1 VHSPV
6 HSPQASRQALIR
18 ELREHALVIED
29 VVLSS
34 GATASYFIDA
44 KRVLLTPLG
53 FRLLSEQVG
62 HYVRELGATA
72 VGGPTLGADAIA
84 CAALLDGPPNL
95 KGFYVRKEPKPHGLQ
110 RLIEG
115 PLLEPG
121 DRCLIVED
129 VVTSGASTIKA
140 IEAIQRQQLE
150 ICGVL
155 AVLDRLAGGAEAIAQ
170 AARAPFTALSTIEDV
185 YPARPDRKGPA
196 SAGARE
202 EPSDSACGRGVIRPR
217 RRA

>member
-1 VHSPV
+1 MSTTRAAAAAATFAVTPARSLE
-6 HSPQASRQALIR
+6 ASRRALIR

-34 GATASYFIDA
+34 GAKASYFIDA
-44 KRVLLTPLG
+44 KRVILRPLG
-53 FRLLSEQVG
+53 LRLLSEQVR

-84 CAALLDGPPNL
+84 CAALIDGPPEL
-95 KGFYVRKEPKPHGLQ
+95 KGFFVRKQPKPHGLQ

-121 DRCLIVED
+121 ERCLIVED

-140 IEAIQRQQLE
+140 IDAIREQELE
-150 ICGVL
+150 ICGAL
-155 AVLDRLAGGAEAIAQ
+155 AVLDRLAGGAAAIA
-170 AARAPFTALSTIEDV
+170 AAAEAPFMALSTIDDV
-185 YPARPDRKGPA
+185 YPARPDRKGPVA
-196 SAGARE
+196 AGGA
-202 EPSDSACGRGVIRPR
+202 
-217 RRA
+217 